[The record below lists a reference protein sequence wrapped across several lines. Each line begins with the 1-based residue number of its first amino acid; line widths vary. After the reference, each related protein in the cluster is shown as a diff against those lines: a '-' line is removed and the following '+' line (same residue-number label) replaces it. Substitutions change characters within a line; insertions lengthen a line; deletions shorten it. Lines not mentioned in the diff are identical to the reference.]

1 MKKLLLSTELI
12 ILFVLI
18 PLLYYFDWIPGPKSI
33 PLLLAFAYC
42 FLVLLLDK
50 KFDRKK
56 LGANRFRGF
65 RYILKRFAATA
76 MLLTLYILIFEP
88 QNLFIIP
95 KENPWLWVAI
105 LVFYPL
111 WSALPQE
118 LIFRVFYFHRYNAI
132 IPNFNVLMLL
142 NAFLFAFMHIIFNN
156 WIALAG
162 GFIVGIFWAQTYLR
176 SQSLLTVSAEHALYG
191 NFIYTIG
198 LGHYFYVPDF

>member
-1 MKKLLLSTELI
+1 MKKFLLASELV
-12 ILFVLI
+12 ILFI
-18 PLLYYFDWIPGPKSI
+18 ATPLFFYFDLIPGPKSI

-42 FLVLLLDK
+42 LVILLTDK
-50 KFDRKK
+50 NFDRKK

-65 RYILKRFAATA
+65 RFIMKRFTFTA
-76 MLLTLYILIFEP
+76 ILLTAYLLIAEP
-88 QNLFIIP
+88 ENLFLIP
-95 KENPWLWVAI
+95 RQNPLLWVAI
-105 LVFYPL
+105 MVFYPL

-118 LIFRVFYFHRYNAI
+118 LIFRVFYFHRYEKLF
-132 IPNFNVLMLL
+132 PNFNVMMLL
-142 NAFLFAFMHIIFNN
+142 NAILFAFMHIIFNN

>member
-1 MKKLLLSTELI
+1 MRKLLLATELV
-12 ILFVLI
+12 ILFVFI

-56 LGANRFRGF
+56 LGANRFKGF

-88 QNLFIIP
+88 ENLFSIP
-95 KENPWLWVAI
+95 KENLWLWVAI

-156 WIALAG
+156 WIALVG